1 VSADTSTTGGT
12 TKGTDTGAGQDGH
25 AETTR
30 SSPIASVIHE
40 GLPTQLPDID
50 PEETSDWLASFDG
63 LVQERGRERARYVM
77 LRLLER
83 AREKAVGVPA
93 LRSTD
98 YINTIPPEREPW
110 FPGDEDIERRIRAFI
125 RWNAAVMVSSANR
138 KGLEVGGHIAT
149 YQSAASLYEVGF
161 NHFFRGK
168 DHPGGGDQIYIQGH
182 GSPGIYARAFL
193 EGRLNEEQ
201 LSRFRQEVQHGKGAG
216 LPSYPHPRLMSDFWE
231 FPTVSMGLTAL
242 NAIYQARFNRYLD
255 NRGIKETGDQH
266 VWAFL
271 GDGEMGEPESL
282 GAIGLAAREE
292 LDNLTFV
299 VNCNLQQLDGPVRGN
314 GKIIQELESFFRGAG
329 WNVIKIVWGREWDQ
343 LLARDVDG
351 VLVNRMN
358 NTPDG
363 QFQTYSTETGDYI
376 REHFFGVDPRLRK
389 MVEHM
394 TDDQIVKLP
403 RGGHD
408 YRKVYAAFDAATR
421 HVGQPTVILA
431 KTIKGWTIDALEG
444 KNATHQMKKLTP
456 ADLKKFRDR
465 LYLPI
470 SDNDLER
477 SYEETGAAPFFHPG
491 KDAPEIE
498 YMMERRKALGGSLP
512 KRVVRATPLKLPGN
526 EMYDELKQGSGKNA
540 IATTMALVRLLK
552 DWMKDPEIGKRIV
565 PIAPDEYRTFGMDS
579 MFPSAKVYN
588 PGGQQYEAVDR
599 KLLLSYK
606 ESTQGQ
612 MLHEGISEAGAM
624 ASATAAGSAYST
636 HGEHM
641 IPFYIFYS
649 MFGFQRTGDSI
660 WAMAD
665 QLSRGF
671 LIGATAGRTTLTGEG
686 LQHADGHSPLLASTN
701 PAVVHYDP
709 AFAYEISHIMK
720 SGLERMY
727 GGDNE
732 SAGEDVIFYLTVY
745 NEPIVQPKEPDDV
758 DADGILR
765 GIYRVSNGEGDG
777 PRVQLL
783 GSGVGFPWVADA
795 ARILREDWGVAADT
809 WSVTSWNE
817 LARDAIS
824 TEEWNLLNPGETPRS
839 AYVSDKLADAAG
851 PKVAVSDYMC
861 AVPLQ
866 IARWVPGDYR
876 VLGTDGF
883 GFADTRPAARRFFHV
898 DAQSVVVQALQAL
911 ADAGEI
917 DRSKVQEAFDK
928 YRIDDPTAVADVKQE
943 GGDA

>member
-1 VSADTSTTGGT
+1 
-12 TKGTDTGAGQDGH
+12 
-25 AETTR
+25 
-30 SSPIASVIHE
+30 
-40 GLPTQLPDID
+40 
-50 PEETSDWLASFDG
+50 
-63 LVQERGRERARYVM
+63 
-77 LRLLER
+77 
-83 AREKAVGVPA
+83 
-93 LRSTD
+93 
-98 YINTIPPEREPW
+98 
-110 FPGDEDIERRIRAFI
+110 
-125 RWNAAVMVSSANR
+125 
-138 KGLEVGGHIAT
+138 
-149 YQSAASLYEVGF
+149 
-161 NHFFRGK
+161 
-168 DHPGGGDQIYIQGH
+168 
-182 GSPGIYARAFL
+182 
-193 EGRLNEEQ
+193 
-201 LSRFRQEVQHGKGAG
+201 
-216 LPSYPHPRLMSDFWE
+216 
-231 FPTVSMGLTAL
+231 
-242 NAIYQARFNRYLD
+242 
-255 NRGIKETGDQH
+255 
-266 VWAFL
+266 
-271 GDGEMGEPESL
+271 
-282 GAIGLAAREE
+282 
-292 LDNLTFV
+292 
-299 VNCNLQQLDGPVRGN
+299 
-314 GKIIQELESFFRGAG
+314 
-329 WNVIKIVWGREWDQ
+329 
-343 LLARDVDG
+343 
-351 VLVNRMN
+351 
-358 NTPDG
+358 
-363 QFQTYSTETGDYI
+363 
-376 REHFFGVDPRLRK
+376 
-389 MVEHM
+389 
-394 TDDQIVKLP
+394 
-403 RGGHD
+403 
-408 YRKVYAAFDAATR
+408 
-421 HVGQPTVILA
+421 
-431 KTIKGWTIDALEG
+431 
-444 KNATHQMKKLTP
+444 
-456 ADLKKFRDR
+456 
-465 LYLPI
+465 
-470 SDNDLER
+470 
-477 SYEETGAAPFFHPG
+477 
-491 KDAPEIE
+491 
-498 YMMERRKALGGSLP
+498 
-512 KRVVRATPLKLPGN
+512 
-526 EMYDELKQGSGKNA
+526 
-540 IATTMALVRLLK
+540 MALVRLLK

-686 LQHADGHSPLLASTN
+686 LQHADGHSPLLATTN

-709 AFAYEISHIMK
+709 AFAYEVSHIMK

-727 GGDNE
+727 GGDTD
-732 SAGEDVIFYLTVY
+732 SSGEDVIFYITVY
-745 NEPIVQPKEPDDV
+745 NEPIVQPKEPEDV
-758 DADGILR
+758 DAEGLLR
-765 GIYRVSNGEGDG
+765 GIYSVSRGEGDG

-795 ARILREDWGVAADT
+795 ARLLREDWGIAADT

-817 LARDAIS
+817 LAREAIS
-824 TEEWNLLNPGETPRS
+824 AEEWNLLNPGETPRT

-851 PKVAVSDYMC
+851 PVVAVSDYMC